1 MKIVILTLGSRGD
14 VQPFVALG
22 IGLKKAG
29 HEVKI
34 CTSSSFEKFILENGL
49 NYGYINDEFI
59 KFVGSDEA
67 KKAIESSTNII
78 AWMQKAIELSG
89 KIKPLMVQTLKEE
102 WLAAKDAEMIIYHPK
117 AMGGYHIAEK
127 LDIPAIMCLPAP
139 LYAPTKAFPSLIF
152 PDWQLGGWYNKL
164 TYQLMPLL
172 SLPYRRLVNNWRK
185 EVLNLPA
192 TSTIEGKNIP
202 ILHFYSSL
210 VMPEPEDW
218 DDNTITAGYW
228 FLDSDLDWQP
238 PQELVK
244 FLKAGSEPVYIG
256 FGSISGSNPKKTAN
270 LVKDALDISKKRAI
284 IATGWGGLE
293 LEKIPDN
300 IFVIKEIRHDW
311 LFPQVAAVIHHGGAG
326 TTAAG
331 LRAGKPTI
339 ICPFFGDQPFW
350 GKRIDDLGVGAKPIP
365 QKQLTAKKL
374 AAAIIKVT
382 TDLTI
387 QERAAILGEKL
398 RAEDSIAKTIDFI
411 ARF

>member
-1 MKIVILTLGSRGD
+1 MKI
-14 VQPFVALG
+14 
-22 IGLKKAG
+22 
-29 HEVKI
+29 
-34 CTSSSFEKFILENGL
+34 
-49 NYGYINDEFI
+49 
-59 KFVGSDEA
+59 
-67 KKAIESSTNII
+67 
-78 AWMQKAIELSG
+78 
-89 KIKPLMVQTLKEE
+89 
-102 WLAAKDAEMIIYHPK
+102 
-117 AMGGYHIAEK
+117 
-127 LDIPAIMCLPAP
+127 
-139 LYAPTKAFPSLIF
+139 
-152 PDWQLGGWYNKL
+152 
-164 TYQLMPLL
+164 
-172 SLPYRRLVNNWRK
+172 LVNNWRK

-210 VMPEPEDW
+210 VVPKPEDW

-228 FLDSDLDWQP
+228 FLNSDLHWQP
-238 PQELVK
+238 PKELVK
-244 FLKAGSEPVYIG
+244 FLEAGSEPVYIG

-270 LVKDALDISKKRAI
+270 LVKYALDISKKRGI

-293 LEKIPDN
+293 LEEIPDN
-300 IFVIKEIRHDW
+300 IFVIKEIPHDW

-350 GKRIDDLGVGAKPIP
+350 GKKVYTLGVGAKPIP

-374 AAAIIKVT
+374 AAAITKVT

-387 QERAAILGEKL
+387 QQRAAILGEKL

-411 ARF
+411 ERF